1 VANATLPHDNA
12 RGTCDSPNAPH
23 RRIHHASAYTAHL
36 ALTPAPVTAP
46 VLKVKT
52 RIRAGGLSQNHNET
66 LVKTSP
72 PMKDLHV
79 KTRIKAGSII
89 VRD

>member
-1 VANATLPHDNA
+1 MPAHTQRTLP
-12 RGTCDSPNAPH
+12 SPQP
-23 RRIHHASAYTAHL
+23 
-36 ALTPAPVTAP
+36 PVTAP

-72 PMKDLHV
+72 PMKDPHV
-79 KTRIKAGSII
+79 KTRIKAGNII

>member
-1 VANATLPHDNA
+1 MPAHTQSTSLYPQPTVA
-12 RGTCDSPNAPH
+12 AP
-23 RRIHHASAYTAHL
+23 
-36 ALTPAPVTAP
+36 AL
-46 VLKVKT
+46 KIKT
-52 RIRAGGLSQNHNET
+52 RIKAGALTQNHNET

-79 KTRIKAGSII
+79 KMHIKAGSLI

>member
-1 VANATLPHDNA
+1 MPAHTQRTLP
-12 RGTCDSPNAPH
+12 SPQP
-23 RRIHHASAYTAHL
+23 
-36 ALTPAPVTAP
+36 PVTAP

-52 RIRAGGLSQNHNET
+52 RIRAGGLSQKHNET
-66 LVKTSP
+66 LVKTWP